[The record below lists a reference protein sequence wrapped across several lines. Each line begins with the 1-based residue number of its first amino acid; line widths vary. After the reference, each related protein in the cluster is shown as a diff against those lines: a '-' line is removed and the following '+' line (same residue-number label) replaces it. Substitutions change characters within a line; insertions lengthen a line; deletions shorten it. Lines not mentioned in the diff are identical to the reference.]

1 MKPLTVTLIALLI
14 ASSQGP
20 QPITITRSGSR
31 PTISGPAQNFT
42 GSARIVRLL
51 QPADPARTSVASVSF
66 EPGARTAWH
75 THPLGQ
81 ILVVTD
87 GTGWVQGWGGQVE
100 EIRQGDVVWTPPG
113 VKHWHG
119 ATPTTSMTHLAIVEN
134 LRDQAVEWMEQVSAE
149 QYRRESR

>member
-1 MKPLTVTLIALLI
+1 MKLLTVTLIALLV

-20 QPITITRSGSR
+20 QPITITRSGSQ
-31 PTISGPAQNFT
+31 PTINGPAQNFT

-51 QPADPARTSVASVSF
+51 QPTDPARTSVASVSF

-81 ILVVTD
+81 ILVVTA

-134 LRDQAVEWMEQVSAE
+134 LKDQAVEWMEQVSAE
-149 QYRRESR
+149 QYRRASR